1 MKKQAIKVLASTL
14 VVAAI
19 VGTSPVQAAIPY
31 ELSNQVSSS
40 YNKAQ
45 AYIATMTEQ
54 EKADFKVEL
63 TEWFPY
69 TRAVKVGWSFMET
82 QEKFGWNSDA
92 WNFRYVS
99 GQQTGLIT
107 YGRDISVTL
116 PFAVQSPTATPLK
129 PVDAD
134 SNKYKD
140 SIYNFRW
147 RNLESKIYGAGTAE
161 YKFYPS
167 EKVTVAEAL
176 RSINKA
182 LDQSECQQLMKHSRS
197 EVESWGLSKTHKS
210 WLSVHNVA
218 SRMNEST
225 VKKLISKAAKEDAI
239 ILKEDLAQTI
249 YELTDGKLPQNV
261 AVWDKVKD
269 KDVIKNKDAV
279 KYCLQAG
286 LMSLNSVGKFNPNY
300 SIQRDEFAD
309 VVVKMDNKVRALY
322 EVEAYSI
329 SPVYY

>member
-1 MKKQAIKVLASTL
+1 MKNKFVKILASTL
-14 VVAAI
+14 AIAAI
-19 VGTSPVQAAIPY
+19 VGASPVQAAIPY

-40 YNKAQ
+40 YNKAD
-45 AYIATMTEQ
+45 AYIETMSKEAK
-54 EKADFKVEL
+54 EEFKKEL
-63 TEWFPY
+63 KEWFSY
-69 TRAVKVGWSFMET
+69 TAKNPGSFEFLEI
-82 QEKFGWNSDA
+82 QDSFGWNSDA
-92 WNFRYVS
+92 WNFRYTP
-99 GQQTGLIT
+99 GQTTGMIG
-107 YGRDISVTL
+107 YGRTAIAVTL
-116 PFAVQSPTATPLK
+116 PFAVQGPTATPLK
-129 PVDAD
+129 PVDVA
-134 SNKYKD
+134 SNKYRD

-161 YKFYPS
+161 YKFYPT

-182 LDQSECQQLMKHSRS
+182 LDQSECQQLMTHSRS
-197 EVESWGLSKTHKS
+197 EVESWGLSKLHKS

-225 VKKLISKAAKEDAI
+225 VKKLISKSAKEDAI

-269 KDVIKNKDAV
+269 KDSITNKEAV

-286 LMSLNSVGKFNPNY
+286 LMSLNSVGKFNPQY
-300 SIQRDEFAD
+300 SIQRDEFTD
-309 VVVKMDNKVRALY
+309 VVVQMDNKVRALY
-322 EVEAYSI
+322 GVKAYDVN
-329 SPVYY
+329 PTL